1 MNLRSLEYFLAV
13 TEEMSFT
20 RAAERLFLTQQ
31 ALSSHIKRLE
41 DEYDAVLFHRKPVL
55 SLTQKGEELKYWAE
69 QILSA
74 EKNLRANLYD
84 IGTNCRGRIRVGI
97 ARLRAFRMM
106 PEIME
111 RYRLLYPNVAI
122 EVVDGATDFFR
133 DQLQN
138 NKLDMYIGVN
148 VETGMNDVAV
158 PLVSEAVWCFSTHSL
173 LQQYFAG
180 DGEDLTVW
188 LAGEPDIRALPALPL
203 LVTQSSNRIRRQL
216 DKYFYAGGARPNVYF
231 ESSSQH
237 LLCLLA
243 EKDMGLAVVSPM
255 ILHTKWATISRS
267 PNLCAFPLCRE
278 LPENMLSLVYRRDD
292 PMPKYAGDFI
302 RVVREAF
309 TAYGRLLSFEAQ
321 FRKELSAEKSLSR
334 PGIES

>member
-1 MNLRSLEYFLAV
+1 MNLRSLEYFLVV
-13 TEEMSFT
+13 TEEMNFT

-41 DEYDAVLFHRKPVL
+41 EEYDAVLFHRKPTL
-55 SLTQKGEELKYWAE
+55 ALTQKGEELKYWAE

-84 IGTNCRGRIRVGI
+84 IGTNCRGKIRVGV

-111 RYRLLYPNVAI
+111 RYRRLYPNVAI

-148 VETGMNDVAV
+148 VETGLNEVDLQ
-158 PLVSEAVWCFSTHSL
+158 LVNEAIWCYASRAL
-173 LQQYFAG
+173 LAQHFAG
-180 DGEDLTVW
+180 DEAELSAY
-188 LAGEPDIRALPALPL
+188 LSGEPDIRTLPALPL

-216 DKYFYAGGARPNVYF
+216 DKYFYDGGTRPNIYF
-231 ESSSQH
+231 ESNSQH
-237 LLCLLA
+237 LLCILA
-243 EKDMGLAVVSPM
+243 VKGMGLAVVSPV
-255 ILHTKWATISRS
+255 ILYTNWESIDKN
-267 PNLCAFPLCRE
+267 PDLVAFPMSRV
-278 LPENMLSLVYRRDD
+278 LPENVLSLVYRKDD
-292 PMPKYAGDFI
+292 PIPQYAKDFI
-302 RVVREAF
+302 RVVRDVF
-309 TAYGRLLSFEAQ
+309 TVYGRLLDLEAH
-321 FRKELSAEKSLSR
+321 SR
-334 PGIES
+334 R

>member
-1 MNLRSLEYFLAV
+1 MNLRSLEYFLVV

-41 DEYDAVLFHRKPVL
+41 EEYDAVLFHRRPVL

-84 IGTNCRGRIRVGI
+84 IGTNCRGRIRVGV

-111 RYRLLYPNVAI
+111 RYRRLYPNVAI
-122 EVVDGATDFFR
+122 EVAEGATDFFR

-148 VETGMNDVAV
+148 VETGLNEVKV
-158 PLVSEAVWCFSTHSL
+158 ELVSEAIWCYGTRSL
-173 LQQYFAG
+173 LQEHFSG
-180 DGEDLTVW
+180 NGEELTAF
-188 LAGEPDIRALPALPL
+188 LANEPDIRTLPALPL

-216 DKYFYAGGARPNVYF
+216 DKYFYDGGARPNIYL
-231 ESSSQH
+231 ESNSQH
-237 LLCLLA
+237 LLCILA
-243 EKDMGLAVVSPM
+243 EKRMGLAVVSPA
-255 ILHTKWATISRS
+255 ILHTEWERIDRT
-267 PNLCAFPLCRE
+267 PDLVAFPLCRE
-278 LPENMLSLVYRRDD
+278 LPENVLSLVYRRDD
-292 PMPKYAGDFI
+292 PMPQYAKDFI
-302 RVVREAF
+302 RVVRDVFA
-309 TAYGRLLSFEAQ
+309 AYGRLLTFEEQ
-321 FRKELSAEKSLSR
+321 SR
-334 PGIES
+334 G

>member
-1 MNLRSLEYFLAV
+1 MNLRSLEYFLVV
-13 TEEMSFT
+13 TEEMNFT

-41 DEYDAVLFHRKPVL
+41 EEYDAVLFHRKPTL
-55 SLTQKGEELKYWAE
+55 ALTQKGEELKYWAE

-84 IGTNCRGRIRVGI
+84 IGTNCRGKIRVGV

-111 RYRLLYPNVAI
+111 RYRRLYPNVAI

-148 VETGMNDVAV
+148 VETGMNEEEVQ
-158 PLVSEAVWCFSTHSL
+158 LVSEAIWCYASRAL
-173 LQQYFAG
+173 LGQHFAG
-180 DGEDLTVW
+180 DAGELSAY
-188 LAGEPDIRALPALPL
+188 LAGEPDIRTLPALPL

-216 DKYFYAGGARPNVYF
+216 DKFFYDGGTRPNIYF
-231 ESSSQH
+231 ESNSQH
-237 LLCLLA
+237 LLCILA
-243 EKDMGLAVVSPM
+243 EKGMGLAVVSPV
-255 ILHTKWATISRS
+255 ILYTNWEAIDKN
-267 PNLCAFPLCRE
+267 PDLVAFPLCRE
-278 LPENMLSLVYRRDD
+278 LPENVLSLVYRKDD
-292 PMPKYAGDFI
+292 PMPQYARDFI
-302 RVVREAF
+302 RVVREVF
-309 TAYGRLLSFEAQ
+309 TVYGRLLELEA
-321 FRKELSAEKSLSR
+321 KSRTGRS
-334 PGIES
+334 

>member
-13 TEEMSFT
+13 AEEMSFS

-41 DEYDAVLFHRKPVL
+41 EEYDAVLFHRKPVL
-55 SLTQKGEELKYWAE
+55 TLTQKGEELKYWAE

-84 IGTNCRGRIRVGI
+84 IGTNCRGKMRVGV

-111 RYRLLYPNVAI
+111 RYRRLYPNVAI
-122 EVVDGATDFFR
+122 EVVDGATDYFR

-148 VETGMNDVAV
+148 VETGMNEVEV
-158 PLVSEAVWCFSTHSL
+158 QLVSEAVWCYASRAL
-173 LQQYFAG
+173 LAQHFAG
-180 DGEDLTVW
+180 DEAELSVY
-188 LAGEPDIRALPALPL
+188 LAGEPDIRTLPALPL

-216 DKYFYAGGARPNVYF
+216 DKFFYEGGTRPNIYF
-231 ESSSQH
+231 ESNSQH
-237 LLCLLA
+237 LLCILA
-243 EKDMGLAVVSPM
+243 EKGMGLAVVSPV
-255 ILHTKWATISRS
+255 ILYTKWEAIDKNAS
-267 PNLCAFPLCRE
+267 LAAFPLCRE
-278 LPENMLSLVYRRDD
+278 LPENVLSLVYRKDE
-292 PMPKYAGDFI
+292 PMPQYARDFI
-302 RVVREAF
+302 RVVREVF
-309 TAYGRLLSFEAQ
+309 TVYGRLLDLEEQA
-321 FRKELSAEKSLSR
+321 RV
-334 PGIES
+334 GGD

>member
-1 MNLRSLEYFLAV
+1 MNLRSLEYFLVV
-13 TEEMSFT
+13 TEEMNFT

-41 DEYDAVLFHRKPVL
+41 EEYDAVLFHRKPVL

-84 IGTNCRGRIRVGI
+84 IGTNCRGKIRVGI

-111 RYRLLYPNVAI
+111 RYRRLYPNVAI
-122 EVVDGATDFFR
+122 EVVDGATAFFS

-148 VETGMNDVAV
+148 VETGLNEVDVQ
-158 PLVSEAVWCFSTHSL
+158 LVNEAIWCYASL
-173 LQQYFAG
+173 TLLGQHFAG
-180 DGEDLTVW
+180 DEAELTAF
-188 LAGEPDIRALPALPL
+188 LAGDPDIRTLPALPL

-216 DKYFYAGGARPNVYF
+216 DKYFYEGGIRPNIYF
-231 ESSSQH
+231 ESNSQH
-237 LLCLLA
+237 LLCILA
-243 EKDMGLAVVSPM
+243 EKDMGLAVVSPV
-255 ILHTKWATISRS
+255 ILYTNWEDIDKN
-267 PNLCAFPLCRE
+267 PDLVAFPMSRE
-278 LPENMLSLVYRRDD
+278 LPENVLSLVYRKDD
-292 PMPKYAGDFI
+292 PMPQYARDFI
-302 RVVREAF
+302 RVVREVF
-309 TAYGRLLSFEAQ
+309 TVYGRLLALEA
-321 FRKELSAEKSLSR
+321 KSRAGRS
-334 PGIES
+334 

>member
-1 MNLRSLEYFLAV
+1 MNLRSLEYFLVV
-13 TEEMSFT
+13 TEEMNFT

-41 DEYDAVLFHRKPVL
+41 EEYDAVLFHRKPTL
-55 SLTQKGEELKYWAE
+55 ALTQKGEELKYWAE

-84 IGTNCRGRIRVGI
+84 IGTNCRGRIRIGV

-148 VETGMNDVAV
+148 VETGMNEEEVQ
-158 PLVSEAVWCFSTHSL
+158 LVSEAIWCYASRAL
-173 LQQYFAG
+173 LGQHFAG
-180 DGEDLTVW
+180 DAGELSAY
-188 LAGEPDIRALPALPL
+188 LAGEPDIRTLPALPL

-216 DKYFYAGGARPNVYF
+216 DKFFYDGGTRPNIYF
-231 ESSSQH
+231 ESNSQH
-237 LLCLLA
+237 LLCILA
-243 EKDMGLAVVSPM
+243 EKGMGLAVVSPV
-255 ILHTKWATISRS
+255 ILYTNWEAIDKN
-267 PNLCAFPLCRE
+267 PDLVAFPLCRE
-278 LPENMLSLVYRRDD
+278 LPENILSLVYRKDD
-292 PMPKYAGDFI
+292 PMPQYAKDFV
-302 RVVREAF
+302 RVVREVF
-309 TAYGRLLSFEAQ
+309 TVYGRLLELEAQ
-321 FRKELSAEKSLSR
+321 SR
-334 PGIES
+334 AVRN

>member
-1 MNLRSLEYFLAV
+1 MNLRSLEYFLVVA
-13 TEEMSFT
+13 EEMSFS

-41 DEYDAVLFHRKPVL
+41 EEYDAVLFHRKPVL

-74 EKNLRANLYD
+74 EKNLRANLFD

-111 RYRLLYPNVAI
+111 RYRRLYPNVAI

-148 VETGMNDVAV
+148 VETGMNEVDIQ
-158 PLVSEAVWCFSTHSL
+158 LVSEAIWCYGKRDL
-173 LQQYFAG
+173 LQEHFSG
-180 DGEDLTVW
+180 NDEELTAF
-188 LAGEPDIRALPALPL
+188 LANEPDIRTLPALPL

-216 DKYFYAGGARPNVYF
+216 DKYFYDGGTRPNIYF
-231 ESSSQH
+231 ESNSQH
-237 LLCLLA
+237 LLCILA
-243 EKDMGLAVVSPM
+243 EKGMGLAVVSPA
-255 ILHTKWATISRS
+255 ILHTDWERIDKT
-267 PNLCAFPLCRE
+267 PDLTAFPLCRE
-278 LPENMLSLVYRRDD
+278 LPENVLSLVYRRDD
-292 PMPKYAGDFI
+292 PMPQYARDFI
-302 RVVREAF
+302 RVVRDVF
-309 TAYGRLLSFEAQ
+309 TVYARLLDLEA
-321 FRKELSAEKSLSR
+321 RSR
-334 PGIES
+334 TGKN